1 MRYIP
6 GESVHLA
13 AEIKLRPDGMR
24 GNSCIS
30 RAAAAHCL
38 LTLFTYR
45 SAVSSLPHSGTN
57 SLRLP
62 VDLRLRRILLVE
74 PDNRLRLSI
83 CRMLA
88 RLHLGEVRE
97 AVNSAEAYDVLQRAE
112 VPVDLLITELD
123 LPVHDGFALIRSIR
137 NSPDLPDP
145 NIAIVA
151 MSDSRDGVVL
161 TRLQKLDVVS
171 LLVKPVGSRIL
182 FERIIQALRNV
193 KPRPPEVKTLS

>member
-1 MRYIP
+1 M
-6 GESVHLA
+6 
-13 AEIKLRPDGMR
+13 LRPGRMR

-30 RAAAAHCL
+30 GRPATHSL
-38 LTLFTYR
+38 LTLFSYGYT
-45 SAVSSLPHSGTN
+45 VPSLPYSSTS

-62 VDLRLRRILLVE
+62 VDLRLRRILLVD
-74 PDNRLRLSI
+74 PDNKTRLSVL
-83 CRMLA
+83 RMLS

-112 VPVDLLITELD
+112 VPVDLMITELN

-151 MSDSRDGVVL
+151 LSESRDGTTL
-161 TRLQKLDVVS
+161 SRLQKLDVAS
-171 LLVKPVGSRIL
+171 LLIKPVGSRML
-182 FERIIQALRNV
+182 FERIILALRSV
-193 KPRPPEVKTLS
+193 KPKPPEVKTLT